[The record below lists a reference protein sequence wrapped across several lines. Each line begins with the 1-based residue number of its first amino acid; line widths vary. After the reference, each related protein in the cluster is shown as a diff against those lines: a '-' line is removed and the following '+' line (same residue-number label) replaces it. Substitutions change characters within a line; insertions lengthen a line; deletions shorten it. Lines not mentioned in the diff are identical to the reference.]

1 MGASSWT
8 PLEILRT
15 GAGQNTQLSSIQHK
29 VMSFHPML
37 RGLSHLV
44 QQFELT
50 KPHGCLILDTVYRAS
65 LSGVAG
71 VRQAHQLVL
80 HHCHKVFYK
89 QLLAWVLKGDLHDPF
104 GEFIIEQLHND
115 DQQVAAAA
123 VQDSSVSVTSN
134 EDASH
139 HHES

>member
-1 MGASSWT
+1 MCYS
-8 PLEILRT
+8 
-15 GAGQNTQLSSIQHK
+15 
-29 VMSFHPML
+29 PML
-37 RGLSHLV
+37 RALRSLV
-44 QQFELT
+44 EQVQAQR
-50 KPHGCLILDTVYRAS
+50 PHGCLILDTVYRAS
-65 LSGVAG
+65 LSGVAR
-71 VRQAHQLVL
+71 VREAHAHVL

-134 EDASH
+134 EDAR
-139 HHES
+139 